1 MKVLTVTTKF
11 VTLVLSVGGQ
21 DNDVK
26 YTIRRVLAISANEY
40 TCKTRLSN
48 QNSQII
54 FEKDCMSRFRGT
66 SAGATMWS
74 MVVNNNSKERT
85 STTSIY
91 SFIYV
96 KASSP
101 PRLIPLLFLC
111 YGTPLVF

>member
-54 FEKDCMSRFRGT
+54 FEKDCTTDEFSSKLFIWIPEGEDKGR
-66 SAGATMWS
+66 SVLVPIS
-74 MVVNNNSKERT
+74 MK
-85 STTSIY
+85 TT
-91 SFIYV
+91 
-96 KASSP
+96 A
-101 PRLIPLLFLC
+101 R
-111 YGTPLVF
+111 

>member
-1 MKVLTVTTKF
+1 MCCWPF
-11 VTLVLSVGGQ
+11 
-21 DNDVK
+21 
-26 YTIRRVLAISANEY
+26 RRIFM
-40 TCKTRLSN
+40 
-48 QNSQII
+48 II
-54 FEKDCMSRFRGT
+54 GFLSRFRGT